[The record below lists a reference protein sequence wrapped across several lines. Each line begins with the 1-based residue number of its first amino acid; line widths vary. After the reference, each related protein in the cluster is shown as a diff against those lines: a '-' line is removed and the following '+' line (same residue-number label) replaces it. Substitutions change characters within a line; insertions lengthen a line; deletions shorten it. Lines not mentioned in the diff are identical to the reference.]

1 MNLNPADSSPQAA
14 GEQAI
19 WHRTVAPSPAQ
30 TPRMS
35 GKDAVDWTVSA
46 MRMLNRGRCPALA
59 EGVELGMKFIRR
71 EPALPGAR
79 ELTVQEMIHCFANA
93 TVTDRSAKLAQI
105 LGLQVT
111 YPRAPLLHMGL
122 RFVAAVLWSS
132 YAGFGIEGEEAKR
145 QSISVK
151 ACSAAVWKLLGWNS
165 RWFDSL

>member
-1 MNLNPADSSPQAA
+1 MPA
-14 GEQAI
+14 
-19 WHRTVAPSPAQ
+19 PAQ
-30 TPRMS
+30 AVPMS

-59 EGVELGMKFIRR
+59 EGAELGMKVIKR
-71 EPALPGAR
+71 ELALPGAR
-79 ELTVQEMIHCFANA
+79 QLTVQELIHCFASA
-93 TVTDRSAKLAQI
+93 TVDSRSVKLAQI

-122 RFVAAVLWSS
+122 RIVAAGLWSS
-132 YAGFGIEGEEAKR
+132 YAGFGLEGEEAKR